1 MTFLPR
7 PVKLKTP
14 IFYLSNIPLS
24 SVKEHKY
31 LGIIVSDDNY
41 DDVDIRRQTRALY
54 AIGNSTVR
62 KLENCPHSVNI
73 RLFDLLFVLIQYV
86 ITYS

>member
-1 MTFLPR
+1 MPKSL
-7 PVKLKTP
+7 KLKTP
-14 IFYLSNIPLS
+14 IFCLSDIPLPW
-24 SVKEHKY
+24 VNVY
-31 LGIIVSDDNY
+31 DVIISDDNY